1 MTVKVY
7 VEGGGDQAP
16 LKRKCREGFAK
27 FFGKTALAEAM
38 PRFIACGGRRRA
50 YEKFRSALRNAGDGD
65 VIVLLVDSEGP
76 VARARP
82 WQHLHERDGWAK
94 PDNAAE
100 NSVHLMVQV
109 MESWFLADKAA
120 LARFYGNGFR
130 APALPADPV
139 IEEIPKQDVLDG
151 LNNAARGCTKA
162 KYDKGRH
169 SFDLLGIVDPELVT
183 KASPHAHRLL
193 EALIENT

>member
-27 FFGKTALAEAM
+27 FFGKT
-38 PRFIACGGRRRA
+38 
-50 YEKFRSALRNAGDGD
+50 
-65 VIVLLVDSEGP
+65 
-76 VARARP
+76 
-82 WQHLHERDGWAK
+82 
-94 PDNAAE
+94 
-100 NSVHLMVQV
+100 
-109 MESWFLADKAA
+109 A